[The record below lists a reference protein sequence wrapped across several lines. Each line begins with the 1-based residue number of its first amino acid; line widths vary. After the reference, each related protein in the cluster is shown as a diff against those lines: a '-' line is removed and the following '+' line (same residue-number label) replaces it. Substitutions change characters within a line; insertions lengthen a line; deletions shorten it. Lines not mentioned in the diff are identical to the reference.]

1 MPNDTSDNGLH
12 HVLVVDDEE
21 VVLVALRDTLTR
33 EGYHVTTAANGAE
46 ALALL
51 KEEAFSVVITDQQ
64 MPMLTGLE
72 FLSQVKQMQPDA
84 TRILIT
90 AVLNLSTVID
100 SINKGE
106 IFRFIVKP
114 WLREELLVT
123 VKNAVQRH
131 ELICKNQM
139 LQVATL
145 GLNEKLMKLN
155 ANLEE
160 QLAREADQNVE
171 LERLNL
177 ALRENLERSV
187 ELCLKTMQTF
197 HPTLGSQARRV
208 YELCRA
214 MAEGLHLSSEES
226 QTLEVS
232 AWLHDIGLVGVP
244 RQLIKRWEESYGMGS
259 VNGIAHKPVK
269 VTIPLTDPMTEAE
282 SAVIQQH
289 PVLGEELVGFVHPL
303 KDVGAVIRA
312 HHERFDGT
320 GYPDGLSGTRIPWL
334 GRLLAVAVA
343 YAESKLDGPGTV
355 EVIKQGRGSAFD
367 PEAVRA
373 FLRCLPQATVPKRQ
387 REVSFSDLRP
397 GMVLAQGI
405 YTASGTL
412 LVPDGQRLTE
422 PFIDMLNNHHRIHPL
437 AQSLLVYS

>member
-33 EGYHVTTAANGAE
+33 EGYHVSTAANGAE
-46 ALALL
+46 ALARL
-51 KEEAFSVVITDQQ
+51 KEHAFSVVITDQQ

-72 FLSQVKQMQPDA
+72 VLSQVKQMQPDA

-90 AVLNLSTVID
+90 AVLNLATVID

-123 VKNAVQRH
+123 VKNAIQRH
-131 ELICKNQM
+131 ELICKNQL

-145 GLNEKLMKLN
+145 AMNEKLMKLN

-214 MAEGLHLSSEES
+214 MAEGLHLSPEEA

-244 RQLIKRWEESYGMGS
+244 RQLIKRWESMGS
-259 VNGIAHKPVK
+259 VNGIVHNHA
-269 VTIPLTDPMTEAE
+269 IPLTDPLTKAE
-282 SAVIQQH
+282 SAVLEQH
-289 PVLGEELVGFVHPL
+289 PVLGEELAGFVHPL

-343 YAESKLDGPGTV
+343 YAESKVDGPGTV
-355 EVIKQGRGSAFD
+355 EAIKQGRGSAFD
-367 PEAVRA
+367 PEAVRG

-387 REVSFSDLRP
+387 REVRLSDLRP

-405 YTASGTL
+405 YTASGML